1 MAILAVVTL
10 KERLRPV
17 HWIAIALLLAGQWWL
32 GGGAAFALDS
42 GGLLIL
48 IATLLWSA
56 EAVLARWLLASV
68 SSWTL
73 GVVRMGVGSVVLLG
87 WLGVT
92 GRLGM
97 LATLTAAQWGWVLLT
112 GVLLAAYV
120 ATWFAALARA
130 QAVDVTAVLVLG
142 AVITALIDAGV
153 RGVLPGPVPA
163 LLCVLAGV
171 GVFAA
176 MAWRGAGRLA
186 PE

>member
-1 MAILAVVTL
+1 
-10 KERLRPV
+10 
-17 HWIAIALLLAGQWWL
+17 
-32 GGGAAFALDS
+32 
-42 GGLLIL
+42 
-48 IATLLWSA
+48 
-56 EAVLARWLLASV
+56 
-68 SSWTL
+68 
-73 GVVRMGVGSVVLLG
+73 MGVGSVVLLG